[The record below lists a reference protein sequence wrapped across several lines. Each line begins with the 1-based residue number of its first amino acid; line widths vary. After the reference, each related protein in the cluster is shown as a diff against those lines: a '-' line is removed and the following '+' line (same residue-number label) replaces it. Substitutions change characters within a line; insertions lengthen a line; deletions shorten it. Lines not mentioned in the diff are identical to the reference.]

1 METKRHCGSLPAE
14 PLLAIRD
21 LTLHYNSRTLLTPE
35 RPAVKAL
42 DRVSLE
48 LYAGTTLAIVGPSG
62 SGKSSLARCMVVLER
77 PSSGEI
83 LYAGQNLLT
92 LKPAALKSARRNI
105 HLIFQDSASALN
117 PSLSVEE
124 ILAEPVEIHESSA
137 TAPDR
142 RRRMHEAMEQVEL
155 PPSWLAKRPLELS
168 GGQRQRVAIARALML
183 QPKILILDEA
193 LASLDV
199 STQNQIANLLLHLQ
213 RQHAIAYAF
222 ITHDLAMAAALAHEA
237 VVLREGRIL
246 ERGSCAQLITFVSQA
261 NRGIAASHSPAG
273 ETVSVP

>member
-1 METKRHCGSLPAE
+1 MAIEQHPGRAASE

-21 LTLHYNSRTLLTPE
+21 LTLQYNSRTLLAAE
-35 RPAVKAL
+35 RPIVKAL
-42 DRVSLE
+42 DRVSLN
-48 LYAGTTLAIVGPSG
+48 LYAGKTLAIVGLSG
-62 SGKSSLARCMVVLER
+62 SGKSSLARCMVALER

-83 LYAGQNLLT
+83 LFAGQNLFS
-92 LKPAALKSARRNI
+92 LKPSALKSARRNI

-124 ILAEPVEIHESSA
+124 ILAEPIEIHESGTAA
-137 TAPDR
+137 TDR
-142 RRRMHEAMEQVEL
+142 RRRMLEAMEQVEL
-155 PPSWLAKRPLELS
+155 PPSLLANCPLELS

-183 QPKILILDEA
+183 HPKILILDEA

-199 STQNQIANLLLHLQ
+199 STQNQIANLLLQLQ
-213 RQHAIAYAF
+213 RQHATAYAF
-222 ITHDLAMAAALAHEA
+222 ITHDFAMAAALAHEA

-246 ERGSCAQLITFVSQA
+246 ERASCAQLITFVNEA
-261 NRGIAASHSPAG
+261 NRGIASTHSPAG